1 MHVELELEL
10 ELAVVMGSDVGCV
23 EDGLELD
30 DPDLV
35 DPESVGPLDGEES
48 GEGPSMLGGDV
59 QPPTE
64 IPKILIQ
71 GR

>member
-10 ELAVVMGSDVGCV
+10 ELAVVVDPDVGCV

-35 DPESVGPLDGEES
+35 DPESVGPLDGEGS
-48 GEGPSMLGGDV
+48 GGGPSMLGGDV

-64 IPKILIQ
+64 IPKILTQ

>member
-1 MHVELELEL
+1 M
-10 ELAVVMGSDVGCV
+10 ELAVVMDPDVGCV

-30 DPDLV
+30 GPDLV
-35 DPESVGPLDGEES
+35 DPESVRPLDGEES
-48 GEGPSMLGGDV
+48 AGGPSMLGGDV